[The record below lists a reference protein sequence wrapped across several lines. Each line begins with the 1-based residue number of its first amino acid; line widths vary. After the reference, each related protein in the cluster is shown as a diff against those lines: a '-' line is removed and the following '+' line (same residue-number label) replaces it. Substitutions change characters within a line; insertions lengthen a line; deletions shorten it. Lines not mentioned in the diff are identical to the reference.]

1 MLVNIRHAKHPD
13 LNYCAK
19 GCREFCKKHGID
31 VKAFMTVGVPE
42 EEFLKTGDAMAIKL
56 VEKAREIEYG
66 NK

>member
-31 VKAFMTVGVPE
+31 VKAFMSVGVSE
-42 EEFLKTGDAMAIKL
+42 EEFLRTGDAMAIKL
-56 VEKAREIEYG
+56 VEKAREIESG
-66 NK
+66 KE